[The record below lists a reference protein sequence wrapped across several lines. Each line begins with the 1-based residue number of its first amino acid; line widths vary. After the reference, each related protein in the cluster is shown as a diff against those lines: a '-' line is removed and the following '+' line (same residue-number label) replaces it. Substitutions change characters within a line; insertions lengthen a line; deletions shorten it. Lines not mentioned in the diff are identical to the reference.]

1 MTPTAKDWAVIALI
15 MLATFSAVF
24 TLTVSSSTRKPDF
37 NRCPLCN
44 SNQNLVIEL

>member
-1 MTPTAKDWAVIALI
+1 MTPTAKDWVIIAFI

-24 TLTVSSSTRKPDF
+24 ALAISSSARKPDF
-37 NRCPLCN
+37 SLCPLCN

>member
-15 MLATFSAVF
+15 MLATFAAVF
-24 TLTVSSSTRKPDF
+24 ALSVSSSTRKPDF

>member
-1 MTPTAKDWAVIALI
+1 MTPTAKDWVIIALI

-24 TLTVSSSTRKPDF
+24 ALAVSSSTRKPDF

-44 SNQNLVIEL
+44 SNQNLIIEL